1 MEDQPSEDSL
11 YAEMERNRKQR
22 QIVLRDGAIN
32 PSSRRLNLP
41 RLVGLILGIAL
52 VVAFVIYFSAYR
64 S

>member
-32 PSSRRLNLP
+32 PSSRRLNLL
-41 RLVGLILGIAL
+41 RLVGLILGIVL